1 MRAINIFVAQQ
12 LIAGAINAAMDLRQ
26 WRDVEDIDRVSI
38 DYFDVF
44 FNGLL
49 PRESA

>member
-1 MRAINIFVAQQ
+1 MELN
-12 LIAGAINAAMDLRQ
+12 L
-26 WRDVEDIDRVSI
+26 WRKVDDIDAAAI

-49 PRESA
+49 PRG